1 MQEVYLWRRE
11 RGRERAG
18 RQYCGGGVR
27 EAGRRSRKRQEEE
40 ERQERNKEQ
49 EEERVKRASCA

>member
-1 MQEVYLWRRE
+1 MWRRE

-27 EAGRRSRKRQEEE
+27 ETGRRSRKKQEEE